1 MADLRKERDAIEVK
15 KNSIEKKF
23 ETNKKNLNEKI
34 GQLNSILTG
43 EAETRDQWIERY
55 EQEQK
60 EHSVTNARLNQL
72 KGENRDMT
80 LAMTQAEIDLKAAQ
94 RNNDMK

>member
-34 GQLNSILTG
+34 G
-43 EAETRDQWIERY
+43 
-55 EQEQK
+55 
-60 EHSVTNARLNQL
+60 
-72 KGENRDMT
+72 
-80 LAMTQAEIDLKAAQ
+80 
-94 RNNDMK
+94 